1 MVLAGDRH
9 IEQQNRMGACMLSQ
23 FSCVQLS
30 AHLWTVILQAALSVG
45 QEYWISLTLGSN
57 PRLMSPALAGGFFT
71 SSATWKVTEQKR
83 QSQQE
88 LILIWA
94 IDLQQKMQEHIIGKG
109 SLFGQWCWET
119 GQQREK
125 EWNLSHFL
133 TPYTKI
139 NSKWIKDLNLRPGII
154 KLLEENIA
162 SMCSGITTQY
172 FFGMSPL
179 LMFTQIKP
187 NKWDYIKLK
196 SFCTA
201 KETTNKT
208 KRQPAE

>member
-1 MVLAGDRH
+1 MVLAVDRH
-9 IEQQNRMGACMLSQ
+9 IEQQNRRGACMLSQ
-23 FSCVQLS
+23 FSCVRLS

-109 SLFGQWCWET
+109 SLFGQ
-119 GQQREK
+119 
-125 EWNLSHFL
+125 
-133 TPYTKI
+133 
-139 NSKWIKDLNLRPGII
+139 
-154 KLLEENIA
+154 
-162 SMCSGITTQY
+162 
-172 FFGMSPL
+172 
-179 LMFTQIKP
+179 
-187 NKWDYIKLK
+187 
-196 SFCTA
+196 
-201 KETTNKT
+201 
-208 KRQPAE
+208 